1 MTQKVQRLHLAE
13 FFVCGKN
20 AAASFPLQKYH
31 SFTHKI
37 FRHSKNMFRLTENM
51 TSGML
56 FED

>member
-37 FRHSKNMFRLTENM
+37 FRHSKNMFRLNQKI
-51 TSGML
+51 
-56 FED
+56 